1 MPGVLHVPAFKD
13 NYIWLIRGRGG
24 DRVAVVDPGD
34 AQPVIR
40 ELENRHLRPVAIL
53 CTHHHADHSGGIV
66 ELRTRFDIPVYGPA
80 REDIDGVTHP
90 VAGGDRIVLDALE
103 HTYEVLE
110 APGHTRG
117 HIAYVGQGAVF
128 CGDTLFSGGCGRLF
142 EGTAA
147 QMWASLNRL
156 AALPEDTAVY
166 CAHEYTLANL
176 RFARAVEPGNADLE
190 AYWRQASAARAEDRP
205 TLPST
210 IGLERRINPF
220 LRVREPAVRAAA
232 MARGDLKSDTDEAV
246 FATLRRWKDGFQG

>member
-13 NYIWLIRGRGG
+13 NYIWLIRGRRG

-34 AQPVIR
+34 AQPVLR
-40 ELENRHLRPVAIL
+40 ALEDQHLQPVAIL
-53 CTHHHADHSGGIV
+53 CTHHHGDHSGGIG
-66 ELRTRFDIPVYGPA
+66 ELRARFDIPVYGPA
-80 REDIDGVTHP
+80 GEAIAGVTHP
-90 VAGGDRIVLDALE
+90 VADGDRVVLDALE
-103 HTYEVLE
+103 QTYEVLE
-110 APGHTRG
+110 VPGHTRG
-117 HIAYVGQGAVF
+117 HIAYVGEGAVF

-147 QMWASLNRL
+147 QMWASLSRL

-176 RFARAVEPGNADLE
+176 RFARAVEPENRDLE
-190 AYWRQASAARAEDRP
+190 VYWRQASAARAENRP

-220 LRVREPAVRAAA
+220 LRVREVTVRAAVA
-232 MARGDLKSDTDEAV
+232 ADGLKSDTDEAV
-246 FATLRRWKDGFQG
+246 FARLRRWKDGFQG